1 VNIEVKNLSKWYG
14 QVIGVNNLNFGI
26 GRGVT
31 GFLGPNAAGKTTLIR
46 LLTGQLKPSKG
57 ELIIKGETVWNNY
70 RILRQIGYC
79 PEMDTFWNYL
89 TGWEF
94 VFSLMRMH
102 GFSRVEAE
110 EKTRRAIKTMDMEKA
125 QDKRIGSYSK
135 GMRQRIKMAQAIAH
149 DPDIL
154 FLDEPLNGMD
164 PLGRRTTIELIK
176 ELGNQGKTV
185 VVSSH
190 VLHEVEEMTDK
201 IILINHGR
209 LLAEGN
215 IYEIR
220 RLIDTHPLQ
229 VTIKCDR
236 VTLLTAKLMEYDDV
250 QSVHFDRENNQ
261 LTVETNR
268 PDEFHLRLP
277 KIAVESGIKIYSLWS
292 PDENLEAVFDYLV
305 R

>member
-1 VNIEVKNLSKWYG
+1 MYG
-14 QVIGVNNLNFGI
+14 FC
-26 GRGVT
+26 R
-31 GFLGPNAAGKTTLIR
+31 A
-46 LLTGQLKPSKG
+46 
-57 ELIIKGETVWNNY
+57 
-70 RILRQIGYC
+70 
-79 PEMDTFWNYL
+79 
-89 TGWEF
+89 
-94 VFSLMRMH
+94 
-102 GFSRVEAE
+102 EAE
-110 EKTRRAIKTMDMEKA
+110 ERTKKAIEVMDMEKV

-135 GMRQRIKMAQAIAH
+135 GMRQRIKMAQAIGH

-164 PLGRRTTIELIK
+164 PLGRRTAIELIK

-277 KIAVESGIKIYSLWS
+277 KIAVESDVKIYSLWS